1 MSVPPRACFL
11 TAPARR
17 GQWAAALVAATPP
30 RHDEAIKVLE
40 GLFVGAGFSASNA
53 KGCLSLATSLPF
65 PCHSTAFPLS
75 FTAFPLRL
83 HCLPLRF
90 HCHPFRLHGLSLS
103 SHCLPLATPCLTLS
117 FRCLRRPN
125 TLHCPPNSHR
135 GRGRCGPHNMEYPP
149 KRWP

>member
-65 PCHSTAFPLS
+65 PCHSTAFPLRLHCLS
-75 FTAFPLRL
+75 LVTPLPFPCPSLPFPCDFTAFPCDFTAIPSDFTAFPCPPTAFPLRL
-83 HCLPLRF
+83 P
-90 HCHPFRLHGLSLS
+90 
-103 SHCLPLATPCLTLS
+103 A
-117 FRCLRRPN
+117 
-125 TLHCPPNSHR
+125 
-135 GRGRCGPHNMEYPP
+135 
-149 KRWP
+149 